1 MTAQVNGLLVGKA
14 YPFIDMA
21 VLDGV
26 RDCLVAGDAL
36 CIMTP
41 ALDQVLWSN
50 AAGAR
55 LLGFDSMDEAL
66 GMDPA
71 ISAAARRQI
80 ESAGVG
86 KTVAVRLAGGVS
98 TRLAMIELEEINL
111 PDGEKALLIS
121 EKSENKKALSWIE
134 GLDGDGGHAAVI
146 GAGGEVV
153 AGSPGFKDLGVG
165 QIELAKLAGELR
177 FEADRM
183 VKRLVISAKGM
194 LPAGIGLISDEPPLG
209 LLVIVEPAD
218 FIPEPVARKTVSE
231 PDEVISQPRP
241 SSPRSLKPA
250 HHYFAAEALDNNYLP
265 VASTQSQPSM
275 PMPLDEPM
283 HFPEAEQ
290 SAEEMEQAVAIE
302 EIEDEGS
309 VFVAENEVESAT
321 PVLIPLESEEEE
333 LAQSSFMP
341 DLAELPVRFA
351 WRINDKGEFS
361 EVSAEF
367 ARVVGPNSADILG
380 RTFRDVAR
388 VYALDPG
395 DEIADLL
402 DRRDTWSGRSVL
414 WPIEG
419 TDLRAPVDLAAL
431 PVHDRDRKF
440 DGFKGFGIVR
450 MADAI
455 VDAEGIGLS
464 LSVPLPAARR
474 EGITEQHPDVE
485 EVADVDSGLDPI
497 QRTDKP
503 VLIIVPKSDQ
513 SFAGDNKI
521 IRLEARRQPKSEP
534 KAEPAAHSSS
544 LSETERS
551 AFREIAERLRETE
564 GPPQQPFGKRDTH
577 QVKSDPV
584 SEDSLDLGPIGEAEE
599 VATAQVADEVATDGI
614 DLTDQPEADAQT
626 VTDTAGTDERLKY
639 EAMLRDLIK
648 TADTPVAPELLE
660 EVQAQAA
667 EPLDYDA
674 MLRDILETAD
684 KPAIDEKMIRVMPAE
699 EILRVAEEHHQQEL
713 DAASNI
719 GEVEDNSE
727 LPLAATDDPDL
738 LAPEEIEEP
747 AYRENEEPRWPQMS
761 PGSPTLPPNLKV
773 EADEDDTAA
782 AKPKPDT
789 SLLHKLPA
797 PVLIYGGRH
806 VHFANPAFLETTGY
820 GSAIELEILGGID
833 QLIAGDDP
841 DEGNNRISIRVK
853 GNGVQPFNAQ
863 IRAVPWDGN
872 PAMMLTLGGR
882 EEIIGKAK
890 SVHAVEE
897 ADDEISV
904 LRRQAAELTSILDTA
919 TDGVVVLD
927 AQGRIRSL
935 NQSAEALFGFD
946 PAEVT
951 GKPFSLLLATE
962 SQRPVNEYIAGMAT
976 GGVASIMND
985 GREVIGRE
993 AKGRFIPLFMTIG
1006 MLEGSD
1012 GYCAVLRDMT
1022 QWKRAE
1028 EELITARRAAEE
1040 ASNTKSEFLTRVSH
1054 EIRTPLNAI
1063 IGFSELMAEEQFGPL
1078 GNQRYVDYA
1087 KDINRSG
1094 THVLDLVNDLLD
1106 ISKIEAGQQ
1115 EMNFAAVALNE
1126 ALAEAVALMQ
1136 PQANRERVIIRSSFA
1151 STLPDVVADL
1161 RSIKQIA
1168 LNLLSNAVRYTGAG
1182 GQVIVSTAYEL
1193 SGDVVVRV
1201 RDTGAGMSEADIE
1214 HAMKPFKQLNTL
1226 KRGRG
1231 DGTGLGL
1238 PLTKALV
1245 EGNRA
1250 RFSIHSTVGKGT
1262 LVEIT
1267 FPSMRVLAN

>member
-1 MTAQVNGLLVGKA
+1 VGKA
-14 YPFIDMA
+14 YPFIDIA

-26 RDCLVAGDAL
+26 RERLVAGDAL
-36 CIMTP
+36 CVLT
-41 ALDQVLWSN
+41 AELDEVLWSN

-55 LLGFDSMDEAL
+55 LLGFSNIDEAL
-66 GMDPA
+66 RADPD
-71 ISAAARRQI
+71 IGFAARRQV
-80 ESAGVG
+80 EAAGFG
-86 KTVAVRLAGGVS
+86 KTVAVRLADRIS
-98 TRLAMIELEEINL
+98 TRLAMVELAKIEL
-111 PDGEKALLIS
+111 PDGEAGLLIS
-121 EKSENKKALSWIE
+121 EKTANENPSSWIE
-134 GLDGDGGHAAVI
+134 GLDGEGGHAAVI
-146 GAGGEVV
+146 GAGGDLV
-153 AGSPGFKDLGVG
+153 AGSPGFLELGIDQV
-165 QIELAKLAGELR
+165 ELAKLAGEMR

-183 VKRLVISAKGM
+183 VKRLAPSVKGM
-194 LPAGIGLISDEPPLG
+194 LPAGIGLISDEPLLG
-209 LLVIVEPAD
+209 LLVVVEPEESVAASA
-218 FIPEPVARKTVSE
+218 IETALAKPEQLAQVQ
-231 PDEVISQPRP
+231 SQQP
-241 SSPRSLKPA
+241 SVSLKPA
-250 HHYFAAEALDNNYLP
+250 RHYFATEALDEIDL
-265 VASTQSQPSM
+265 VATAAPNSASV
-275 PMPLDEPM
+275 
-283 HFPEAEQ
+283 PEL
-290 SAEEMEQAVAIE
+290 AEEPLHFSEPELSAQEIEGAIALE

-309 VFVAENEVESAT
+309 VFVAAAEVESAT
-321 PVLIPLESEEEE
+321 AVLIPFEGETDALT
-333 LAQSSFMP
+333 QSAFMP
-341 DLAELPVRFA
+341 DLADLPVRFA
-351 WRINDKGEFS
+351 WRIDAKGEFS
-361 EVSAEF
+361 EVSPEF
-367 ARVVGPNSADILG
+367 AHAVGPNSADIIG
-380 RTFRDVAR
+380 RTFRDISR

-395 DEIADLL
+395 DEISDLL

-431 PVHDRDRKF
+431 PVYDRDRKF

-455 VDAEGIGLS
+455 VDAEGMGLS
-464 LSVPLPAARR
+464 LAGPIVRAQR
-474 EGITEQHPDVE
+474 EDMAEQNPEVE
-485 EVADVDSGLDPI
+485 EVAEAEPDLQQTPKAE
-497 QRTDKP
+497 KP
-503 VLIIVPKSDQ
+503 VLIIVPKPQQD
-513 SFAGDNKI
+513 FATDDKV
-521 IRLEARRQPKSEP
+521 IRLEARRQPGAEAASEQTRP
-534 KAEPAAHSSS
+534 TSI

-551 AFREIAERLRETE
+551 AFREIAERLRESE
-564 GPPQQPFGKRDTH
+564 APAQPHFGKRETP
-577 QVKSDPV
+577 PV
-584 SEDSLDLGPIGEAEE
+584 EGERVLDKAPALEKDEEAEH
-599 VATAQVADEVATDGI
+599 TAVPKHTDTTGADEV
-614 DLTDQPEADAQT
+614 DLAEAASAEVEAVSEEQQS
-626 VTDTAGTDERLKY
+626 RY
-639 EAMLRDLIK
+639 EAMLRDLIQ
-648 TADTPVAPELLE
+648 TADKPVAPELLE
-660 EVQAQAA
+660 QVKAEAA

-713 DAASNI
+713 EAASQVDESHTD
-719 GEVEDNSE
+719 GK

-738 LAPEEIEEP
+738 LPAQDIEAPTL
-747 AYRENEEPRWPQMS
+747 REDDVESRWPEMS
-761 PGSPTLPPNLKV
+761 AGSPTLPPNI
-773 EADEDDTAA
+773 EIETGETYGPII
-782 AKPKPDT
+782 KPKPDT
-789 SLLHKLPA
+789 SLLHRLPA

-820 GSAIELEILGGID
+820 GSARELEILGGID

-841 DEGNNRISIRVK
+841 DEGNDRISIRVK
-853 GNGVQPFNAQ
+853 GNGVLPFNAQ
-863 IRAVPWDGN
+863 IRSVPWDGD
-872 PAMMLTLGGR
+872 PAMMLTLGAQ
-882 EEIIGKAK
+882 EKTPPQLK
-890 SVHAVEE
+890 PVHVEE
-897 ADDEISV
+897 VSDDDLGA
-904 LRRQAAELTSILDTA
+904 LRSHAAELTSILDTA
-919 TDGVVVLD
+919 TDGVVILD
-927 AQGRIRSL
+927 SQGRIRSL
-935 NQSAEALFGFD
+935 SQSAEALFGFD

-962 SQRPVNEYIAGMAT
+962 SQRSVNEYIASMAS

-1006 MLEGSD
+1006 RLEGSD

-1063 IGFSELMAEEQFGPL
+1063 IGFSELMAEERFGPL

-1106 ISKIEAGQQ
+1106 ISKIEAGEQ
-1115 EMNFAAVALNE
+1115 ELNFTAVALNE
-1126 ALAEAVALMQ
+1126 ALGEAVALMQ

-1201 RDTGAGMSEADIE
+1201 RDTGAGMSAADIE
-1214 HAMKPFKQLNTL
+1214 QAMKPFKQLNTV

-1250 RFSIHSTVGKGT
+1250 RFSINSTVGKGT

>member
-1 MTAQVNGLLVGKA
+1 MTAQLSGLLVEKA
-14 YPFIDMA
+14 YPFIDIA

-26 RDCLVAGDAL
+26 RERLVLGDAL
-36 CIMTP
+36 CVLTP
-41 ALDQVLWSN
+41 ALDEVLWSN

-55 LLGFDSMDEAL
+55 LLGFDHMDEAL
-66 GMDPA
+66 GADPA
-71 ISAAARRQI
+71 ISSAAQRQI
-80 ESAGVG
+80 EAAGFG

-98 TRLAMIELEEINL
+98 TRLAMVELQKIEL
-111 PDGEKALLIS
+111 PDGDPGLLIS
-121 EKSENKKALSWIE
+121 EKAASEKPSAWIE
-134 GLDGDGGHAAVI
+134 GLDGEGGHAAVI
-146 GAGGEVV
+146 GSGGQVI
-153 AGSPGFKDLGVG
+153 AGSPGFAALGIDK
-165 QIELAKLAGELR
+165 IELAKFAGELR

-183 VKRLVISAKGM
+183 VKRLVPSAKGM
-194 LPAGIGLISDEPPLG
+194 LPAGIGLVSDEPPLG
-209 LLVIVEPAD
+209 LLVVVEPEEN
-218 FIPEPVARKTVSE
+218 IPAPVVEITVQKPEATVQSE
-231 PDEVISQPRP
+231 PQK
-241 SSPRSLKPA
+241 SSGPIKTLR
-250 HHYFAAEALDNNYLP
+250 HYFAAEALDE
-265 VASTQSQPSM
+265 
-275 PMPLDEPM
+275 LDLIL
-283 HFPEAEQ
+283 PEATSEPPEPDQ
-290 SAEEMEQAVAIE
+290 GPVHFFEPELSPQEKQDAIATE

-309 VFVAENEVESAT
+309 VFVAEAEVESAT
-321 PVLIPLESEEEE
+321 PVLIPLEGERDE
-333 LAQSSFMP
+333 LAQSAFTP

-351 WRINDKGEFS
+351 WRINAKGEFS
-361 EVSAEF
+361 EVSPEF

-388 VYALDPG
+388 VYGLDPG
-395 DEIADLL
+395 DEISDLL

-464 LSVPLPAARR
+464 LAGPVAAQQREAVP
-474 EGITEQHPDVE
+474 EQHPDVE
-485 EVADVDSGLDPI
+485 EVAGVEPDLEPMP
-497 QRTDKP
+497 RTEKP
-503 VLIIVPKSDQ
+503 VLIIVPKPKPD
-513 SFAGDNKI
+513 FGDDKV
-521 IRLEARRQPKSEP
+521 IRLEARRQPK
-534 KAEPAAHSSS
+534 AEPAADTSSS
-544 LSETERS
+544 RSTALNEAERS
-551 AFREIAERLRETE
+551 AFREIAERLRESE
-564 GPPQQPFGKRDTH
+564 GQSQQPFGKRET
-577 QVKSDPV
+577 P
-584 SEDSLDLGPIGEAEE
+584 PAEAEGFADNAQE
-599 VATAQVADEVATDGI
+599 LDASKAADETVAPDVADEALSGDADLGDTPVAKAGAI
-614 DLTDQPEADAQT
+614 AEA
-626 VTDTAGTDERLKY
+626 VSEEERLKY
-639 EAMLRDLIK
+639 EAMLRDLIE
-648 TADTPVAPELLE
+648 TADTPVAPDLLE
-660 EVQAQAA
+660 EVKAEAA
-667 EPLDYDA
+667 APLDYDA

-713 DAASNI
+713 EAEAQIEDALD
-719 GEVEDNSE
+719 GDD
-727 LPLAATDDPDL
+727 LPLAAVDDTDL
-738 LAPEEIEEP
+738 LPPEEIEEASSLDP
-747 AYRENEEPRWPQMS
+747 DLEPRWPEMTS
-761 PGSPTLPPNLKV
+761 EAPALPPNLEIETPEKDAPV
-773 EADEDDTAA
+773 T
-782 AKPKPDT
+782 KPKPDT
-789 SLLHKLPA
+789 SLLHRLPA

-820 GSAIELEILGGID
+820 NSARELEILGGID

-841 DEGNNRISIRVK
+841 DEGSDRISIRIK

-863 IRAVPWDGN
+863 IRSVPWDGN
-872 PAMMLTLGGR
+872 PAMMLTLGSQ
-882 EEIIGKAK
+882 EELAANAK
-890 SVHAVEE
+890 PVQVVEE
-897 ADDEISV
+897 PDDEIGT
-904 LRRQAAELTSILDTA
+904 LRRHAAELTSILDTA

-946 PAEVT
+946 PAEVA

-1006 MLEGSD
+1006 RLEGSD

-1028 EELITARRAAEE
+1028 EELIAARRAAEE

-1063 IGFSELMAEEQFGPL
+1063 IGFSELMSEERFGPL

-1106 ISKIEAGQQ
+1106 ISKIEAGEQ
-1115 EMNFAAVALNE
+1115 ELNFAAVALNE
-1126 ALAEAVALMQ
+1126 TLGEAVALMQ

-1161 RSIKQIA
+1161 RSVKQIA

-1214 HAMKPFKQLNTL
+1214 QAMKPFKQLNTV

>member
-1 MTAQVNGLLVGKA
+1 VGKA
-14 YPFIDMA
+14 YPFIDIA

-26 RDCLVAGDAL
+26 RERLAAGDAL
-36 CIMTP
+36 CVLTP
-41 ALDQVLWSN
+41 GLDEVLWSN
-50 AAGAR
+50 AAGAG
-55 LLGFDSMDEAL
+55 LLGFENMDEAL
-66 GMDPA
+66 GSDPE
-71 ISAAARRQI
+71 IGSAPRRQI
-80 ESAGVG
+80 EAAGAG
-86 KTVAVRLAGGVS
+86 KSVAVRLAGGIS
-98 TRLAMIELEEINL
+98 TRLAIVELAQITL
-111 PDGEKALLIS
+111 PDGNKALLIC
-121 EKSENKKALSWIE
+121 EKASSDNPSSLIE

-146 GAGGEVV
+146 GAGGEVI
-153 AGSPGFKDLGVG
+153 ASSPGFKELGVG

-183 VKRLVISAKGM
+183 IKRLVPSAKGP
-194 LPAGIGLISDEPPLG
+194 LPAGIGLISDEPPRG
-209 LLVIVEPAD
+209 LLVVVEP
-218 FIPEPVARKTVSE
+218 E
-231 PDEVISQPRP
+231 EVIPAPAVEQPAAMRETIRGRESQ
-241 SSPRSLKPA
+241 KTAPA
-250 HHYFAAEALDNNYLP
+250 LTAARHYFAAEAIDEIDL
-265 VASTQSQPSM
+265 VTASTAAKPPEPDPQEQPS
-275 PMPLDEPM
+275 D
-283 HFPEAEQ
+283 FPEPKLSPQEQ
-290 SAEEMEQAVAIE
+290 REAIATE

-309 VFVAENEVESAT
+309 VLPSENEQAT
-321 PVLIPLESEEEE
+321 IAPVLIPLETEDGQMS
-333 LAQSSFMP
+333 QPGFVP

-351 WRINDKGEFS
+351 WRINASGAFS
-361 EVSAEF
+361 EVSPEF
-367 ARVVGPNSADILG
+367 ARIVGPNSADIIG

-388 VYALDPG
+388 VYGLDPG
-395 DEIADLL
+395 DEISNLL
-402 DRRDTWSGRSVL
+402 ERRDTWSGRSVL

-431 PVHDRDRKF
+431 PVHDRDRNF

-464 LSVPLPAARR
+464 LSGSLPFVMR
-474 EGITEQHPDVE
+474 EEMAGQNPGVE
-485 EVADVDSGLDPI
+485 EVAEIEAGTEPLPKSE
-497 QRTDKP
+497 KP
-503 VLIIVPKSDQ
+503 VLIIVPKPVRDIASD
-513 SFAGDNKI
+513 DKV
-521 IRLEARRQPKSEP
+521 IRLEARRQPKTD
-534 KAEPAAHSSS
+534 PASAPAPSAS
-544 LSETERS
+544 LLNEAERS
-551 AFREIAERLRETE
+551 AFREIAERLRGGEDQTR
-564 GPPQQPFGKRDTH
+564 QPFGKRESPPLAKEPAQDEALAVGSIEESKEAHAT
-577 QVKSDPV
+577 QVDDVP
-584 SEDSLDLGPIGEAEE
+584 
-599 VATAQVADEVATDGI
+599 ATD
-614 DLTDQPEADAQT
+614 DKHLADAPANETQT
-626 VTDTAGTDERLKY
+626 PSEILIEEERLKY
-639 EAMLRDLIK
+639 EAMLRDLIEA
-648 TADTPVAPELLE
+648 ADTPVAPDLLE
-660 EVQAQAA
+660 DVKTEPV

-699 EILRVAEEHHQQEL
+699 EILRVAEEHHQQQIE
-713 DAASNI
+713 AALQI
-719 GEVEDNSE
+719 E
-727 LPLAATDDPDL
+727 AQTDEGSLSLSAIDDTDL
-738 LAPEEIEEP
+738 LPPEEIEEP
-747 AYRENEEPRWPQMS
+747 LSHEKEFGPHSPQTRS
-761 PGSPTLPPNLKV
+761 EVPALLPNV
-773 EADEDDTAA
+773 ETETRQDALPII
-782 AKPKPDT
+782 KPKPDT
-789 SLLHKLPA
+789 SLLHRLPA
-797 PVLIYGGRH
+797 PVLIYGGKH
-806 VHFANPAFLETTGY
+806 VHFANPAFLEITGY
-820 GSAIELEILGGID
+820 GSARELEILGGID

-841 DEGNNRISIRVK
+841 DEGNDRISIRVK

-863 IRAVPWDGN
+863 IRSVPWDGN
-872 PAMMLTLGGR
+872 PAMMLTFGAR
-882 EEIIGKAK
+882 ESIAMQPKPAR
-890 SVHAVEE
+890 AVEQ
-897 ADDEISV
+897 ADDDVIA

-946 PAEVT
+946 PAEVA

-962 SQRPVNEYIAGMAT
+962 SQRPVNEYIAGMAS

-1006 MLEGSD
+1006 RLEGSD

-1063 IGFSELMAEEQFGPL
+1063 IGFSEMMAEERFGPL

-1106 ISKIEAGQQ
+1106 ISKIEAGEQ

-1126 ALAEAVALMQ
+1126 TLAETVALMQ

-1201 RDTGAGMSEADIE
+1201 RDTGAGMSESDIE
-1214 HAMKPFKQLNTL
+1214 QAMKPFKQLNTV

-1250 RFSIHSTVGKGT
+1250 RFSINSTVGKGT

>member
-1 MTAQVNGLLVGKA
+1 LSGLFVAKA
-14 YPFIDMA
+14 YPFIDIA

-26 RDCLVAGDAL
+26 RERLVGGDAL
-36 CIMTP
+36 CVLTP
-41 ALDQVLWSN
+41 ALDEVLWSN

-55 LLGFDSMDEAL
+55 LLGFDDMDEAL
-66 GMDPA
+66 GSDPQ
-71 ISAAARRQI
+71 IGSAPRRQI
-80 ESAGVG
+80 EAAGAG
-86 KTVAVRLAGGVS
+86 KTVAVRLADGVS
-98 TRLAMIELEEINL
+98 TRLAMIELAQITL
-111 PDGEKALLIS
+111 PDGNEALLIS
-121 EKSENKKALSWIE
+121 EKSTNDKPSSWIE
-134 GLDGDGGHAAVI
+134 GLDGEGGHAAVI

-153 AGSPGFKDLGVG
+153 AGSTGFKSLGIV

-183 VKRLVISAKGM
+183 VKRLVSSAKGM
-194 LPAGIGLISDEPPLG
+194 LPAGIGQISDNPPLG
-209 LLVIVEPAD
+209 LLVLVEPEE
-218 FIPEPVARKTVSE
+218 FISAPAIEAASAAPEKAVQLLPQRASASLSPAR
-231 PDEVISQPRP
+231 
-241 SSPRSLKPA
+241 
-250 HHYFAAEALDNNYLP
+250 HYFASEALDEIDL
-265 VASTQSQPSM
+265 VAAKAPSLPSM
-275 PMPLDEPM
+275 PEAVGEPVQVSV
-283 HFPEAEQ
+283 PVLSLQ
-290 SAEEMEQAVAIE
+290 EMEQAVAIE

-309 VFVAENEVESAT
+309 VFVAEAEVETAT
-321 PVLIPLESEEEE
+321 PVLIPLEGEMDEM
-333 LAQSSFMP
+333 AQAAFMP
-341 DLAELPVRFA
+341 DLAEFPVRFA
-351 WRINDKGEFS
+351 WRINAKGEFS
-361 EVSAEF
+361 EVSPEF
-367 ARVVGPNSADILG
+367 ARVVGPNSADIIG

-395 DEIADLL
+395 DEISDLL
-402 DRRDTWSGRSVL
+402 ERHDTWSGRSVL

-431 PVHDRDRKF
+431 PVHDRDRNF
-440 DGFKGFGIVR
+440 EGFKGFGIVR

-464 LSVPLPAARR
+464 LSGPLTAVRR
-474 EGITEQHPDVE
+474 ETMAGQNPGVE
-485 EVADVDSGLDPI
+485 EVPEVGAGPEPLPKS
-497 QRTDKP
+497 DKP
-503 VLIIVPKSDQ
+503 VLIIVPKPVPD
-513 SFAGDNKI
+513 FATDDKV
-521 IRLEARRQPKSEP
+521 IRLEARRQPKTN
-534 KAEPAAHSSS
+534 PASDPGPSASS
-544 LSETERS
+544 LNEAERS
-551 AFREIAERLRETE
+551 AFREIAERLRVGE
-564 GPPQQPFGKRDTH
+564 GEARHPFGKRESPPLAREPAPD
-577 QVKSDPV
+577 
-584 SEDSLDLGPIGEAEE
+584 EALAVETFE
-599 VATAQVADEVATDGI
+599 AIEGSAEGHTAQIADGAVTGDKN
-614 DLTDQPEADAQT
+614 LADAPSVETQT
-626 VTDTAGTDERLKY
+626 PNGVTVEEERLKY
-639 EAMLRDLIK
+639 EAMLRDLID
-648 TADTPVAPELLE
+648 TADTPVAPDLLE
-660 EVQAQAA
+660 EVKA

-713 DAASNI
+713 EAASQI
-719 GEVEDNSE
+719 EVQIDEGN
-727 LPLAATDDPDL
+727 LPLAASDDTDL
-738 LAPEEIEEP
+738 LTPEEIEEP
-747 AYRENEEPRWPQMS
+747 LSRENDIALRLPEMS
-761 PGSPTLPPNLKV
+761 AEAPVLPPYL
-773 EADEDDTAA
+773 EIETREDALPVI
-782 AKPKPDT
+782 KPKPDT
-789 SLLHKLPA
+789 SLLHRLPA
-797 PVLIYGGRH
+797 PVLIYGGKQ
-806 VHFANPAFLETTGY
+806 VHFANPAFLEITGY
-820 GSAIELEILGGID
+820 GSARELEILGGID

-841 DEGNNRISIRVK
+841 DEGNDRISIRIK

-863 IRAVPWDGN
+863 IRSVPWDGH
-872 PAMMLTLGGR
+872 PAVMLTLGAR
-882 EEIIGKAK
+882 EMI
-890 SVHAVEE
+890 AVEPMPARVIE
-897 ADDEISV
+897 KADDDVGV

-927 AQGRIRSL
+927 SQGRIRSL

-962 SQRPVNEYIAGMAT
+962 SQRPVNEYIAGMAS

-1006 MLEGSD
+1006 RLEGSD

-1063 IGFSELMAEEQFGPL
+1063 IGFSEMMAEEQFGPL

-1106 ISKIEAGQQ
+1106 ISKIEAGEQ

-1126 ALAEAVALMQ
+1126 TLAEAVALMQ

-1214 HAMKPFKQLNTL
+1214 QAMKPFKQLNTV

-1250 RFSIHSTVGKGT
+1250 RFSINSTVGKGT